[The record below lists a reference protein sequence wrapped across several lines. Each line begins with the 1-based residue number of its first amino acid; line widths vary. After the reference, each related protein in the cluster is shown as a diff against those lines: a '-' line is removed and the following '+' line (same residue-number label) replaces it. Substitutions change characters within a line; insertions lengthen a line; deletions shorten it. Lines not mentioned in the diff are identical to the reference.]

1 MDNKTKNAEYNNLKI
16 PYKFDSRYVFEDSI
30 VRIFRLLSQCKAIEQ
45 LLTNTKLPLVFSDDN
60 SPINFEYI
68 LTEATSLDSY
78 KEIFWLLTCKQ
89 IPTPI
94 KISFNMT
101 ENTVDKSVLVVFEI
115 RIIKRELVPDI
126 YKPKIISNFEE
137 ISVDVL
143 NNLIIKLKND
153 NKDIYHYESKILKF
167 SRDKVKNII
176 FNLYKIMVE
185 RGYIAS
191 IKREGKLNS
200 EGEILTIFHAKE
212 NKIIKL
218 KINKVKF
225 NDKNVK
231 WLISYMP
238 LEVDFK
244 DYLVNF
250 YIIKIK
256 PDETL
261 LSIINIY
268 SEQIDPNIKRDL
280 TQRKKDLFQI
290 IEEELKKNYP
300 E

>member
-30 VRIFRLLSQCKAIEQ
+30 VRIFRLLSQCKSIEQ
-45 LLTNTKLPLVFSDDN
+45 LITNTKLPLVFSDDN

-176 FNLYKIMVE
+176 FNLNKIMVE

-280 TQRKKDLFQI
+280 TQRIRDLFQI

>member
-30 VRIFRLLSQCKAIEQ
+30 VRIFRLLSQCKSIEQ
-45 LLTNTKLPLVFSDDN
+45 LITNTKLPLVFSDDN

-176 FNLYKIMVE
+176 FNLNKIMVE

-280 TQRKKDLFQI
+280 TQRKRDLFQI
-290 IEEELKKNYP
+290 IEEELKKN
-300 E
+300 

>member
-1 MDNKTKNAEYNNLKI
+1 MDNQTKNAEYNNLKI

-30 VRIFRLLSQCKAIEQ
+30 VRIFRLLSQCKSIEQ
-45 LLTNTKLPLVFSDDN
+45 LITNTKLPLVFSDDN

-78 KEIFWLLTCKQ
+78 KEISWLLTCKQ

-176 FNLYKIMVE
+176 FNLNKIMVE

-280 TQRKKDLFQI
+280 TQRKRDLFQI

>member
-30 VRIFRLLSQCKAIEQ
+30 VRIFRLLSQCKSIEQ
-45 LLTNTKLPLVFSDDN
+45 LITNTKLPLVFSDDN

-176 FNLYKIMVE
+176 FNLNKIMVE

-280 TQRKKDLFQI
+280 TQRKRDLFQI

>member
-1 MDNKTKNAEYNNLKI
+1 M
-16 PYKFDSRYVFEDSI
+16 
-30 VRIFRLLSQCKAIEQ
+30 
-45 LLTNTKLPLVFSDDN
+45 FSDDN

-280 TQRKKDLFQI
+280 TQRKRDLFQI

>member
-30 VRIFRLLSQCKAIEQ
+30 VRIFRLLSQCKSIEQ
-45 LLTNTKLPLVFSDDN
+45 LINNTKLPLVFSDDN

-176 FNLYKIMVE
+176 FNLNKIMVE

-280 TQRKKDLFQI
+280 TQRKRDLFQI

>member
-30 VRIFRLLSQCKAIEQ
+30 VRIFRLLSQCKSIEQ
-45 LLTNTKLPLVFSDDN
+45 LITNTKLPLVFSDDN

-153 NKDIYHYESKILKF
+153 NKDIYHYESKIVKF

-176 FNLYKIMVE
+176 FNLNEILLE
-185 RGYIAS
+185 RGHIAS

-200 EGEILTIFHAKE
+200 EGEILTISLE
-212 NKIIKL
+212 NGSKIIKL
-218 KINKVKF
+218 KINKAKF
-225 NDKNVK
+225 NDKNAK